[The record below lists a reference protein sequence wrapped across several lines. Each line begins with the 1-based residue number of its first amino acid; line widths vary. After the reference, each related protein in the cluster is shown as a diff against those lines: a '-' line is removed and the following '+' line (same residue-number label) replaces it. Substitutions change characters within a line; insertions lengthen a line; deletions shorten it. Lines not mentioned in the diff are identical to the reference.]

1 MELELKSD
9 ENARLALQV
18 TTDNLLLKA
27 KVKTL
32 EETVESL
39 KSETPRIDAGK
50 DDSWTSGEEAESAID
65 GEETESD
72 DLGKKK

>member
-9 ENARLALQV
+9 ENQRLALQA
-18 TTDNLLLKA
+18 TTENLLLTA

-32 EETVESL
+32 EEPVEGL
-39 KSETPRIDAGK
+39 KSETPRIEAHK
-50 DDSWTSGEEAESAID
+50 DDSWTSESGTD

-72 DLGKKK
+72 DRGKKK

>member
-1 MELELKSD
+1 MESD
-9 ENARLALQV
+9 ENARLALQA
-18 TTDNLLLKA
+18 TMENLLLTA

-39 KSETPRIDAGK
+39 KSEIPRIEAHK
-50 DDSWTSGEEAESAID
+50 DDSWTSGEDAKSGTD

-72 DLGKKK
+72 DQGKKK